1 MTLTPRH
8 EPVELA
14 KCYRLL
20 NHGPVTIVTSAHQ
33 GERNIM
39 AAAWAMP
46 LDFDPPKVAV
56 VIDRNTWSRG
66 LIEASGRFALNIPT
80 RAIASQVLAV
90 GSHSGRD
97 GDKYAALGLD
107 TFLGDSDLPLL
118 SGCAA
123 WLECRVLPETAM
135 QQRYDLFLAE
145 VTAAWADP
153 ALYSEGRWHFP
164 SQESRTLHY
173 IAGGAFFAT
182 GESFEV

>member
-1 MTLTPRH
+1 MPDNQRH
-8 EPVELA
+8 QPIELA
-14 KCYRLL
+14 KSYRLL
-20 NHGPVTIVTSAHQ
+20 NHGPVTIVTSSHN

-56 VIDRNTWSRG
+56 VIDRNTWTRE

-90 GSHSGRD
+90 GASSGRE
-97 GDKYAALGLD
+97 GDKFAALGLE
-107 TFLGDSDLPLL
+107 TFTGSSDLPLVA
-118 SGCAA
+118 GCAG
-123 WLECRVLPETAM
+123 WLECRILPEDSI

-153 ALYSEGRWHFP
+153 QLYSDGRWHFP
-164 SQESRTLHY
+164 TPDSRTLHY
-173 IAGGAFFAT
+173 IAGGAFFVT
-182 GESFEV
+182 GDELAL